1 MDVEDPRPFD
11 GPPSLKLV
19 LQLVGL
25 AAAVGALAY
34 LCIYFTRDGAR
45 VAAIW
50 PGNALIA
57 SALLRAP
64 MRAWTPLAL
73 AGALG
78 ILTANVLVGDSTL
91 QAVGLAAINVGECL
105 LFALACRRLAGDEL
119 HLRVPGHL
127 AVFGAACAF
136 APLVSGLAAST
147 LLSHGNSAEFSAA
160 FGRWFMADALGLLV
174 VTPAFLALSSQSLK
188 TTLAELGRPASL
200 PPLLGLVIGLLM
212 SFGPSPHPLPFLLFP
227 ALILCAL
234 RLSEAGVGVCL
245 LISAAFAITASRS
258 GVGPVSIMMG
268 DSATLSLLLQL
279 YLATATLM
287 SLSLSAAF
295 SERKRFQAEAERV
308 AQAKAAFMAN
318 ISHEIRTPLT
328 AVVGYAGLLARREDL
343 PADARIQIGR
353 IADAGEGLLSIVNDV
368 LDFSTIEAGRMA
380 IRPEPS
386 SVEQVVRSVLAVF
399 AHKAEDKGIVLV
411 HEARAGAPDR
421 VMIDPNRL
429 RQILVNLVG
438 NAVKFTDSGEVRIA
452 FAYRADEGQLVV
464 SVRDS
469 GCGMD
474 EAQRADLFQRFF
486 QVGASAARRA
496 GGTGLGLAI
505 TRDLVEAMGGHISVE
520 SAPGRGS
527 AFTFVIDAP
536 ACAAADEAPAAA
548 EFDALDL
555 NGVRV
560 LVVDDNPTN
569 RDIAKAI
576 LTPLGVAVTEAA
588 DGLEAVSRGQESPFD
603 LILMDLRMPNMNGPD
618 AARRL
623 REEPGPTRR
632 APILAFS
639 ADIDAELIAGETGTF
654 DGYVR
659 KPLQIEDLILAVEAA
674 LAAPNLREVA

>member
-1 MDVEDPRPFD
+1 MDVETDKPFE
-11 GPPSLKLV
+11 GLKSLKLA
-19 LQLVGL
+19 LQLAAL
-25 AAAVGALAY
+25 AVIVGALAY
-34 LCIYFTRDGAR
+34 LCVEFTRDGGR

-50 PGNALIA
+50 PTNALIA
-57 SALLRAP
+57 CALLRSP
-64 MRAWTPLAL
+64 MRIWSPLAL

-78 ILTANVLVGDSTL
+78 VLTANVLLGDPVL
-91 QAVGLAAINVGECL
+91 RAMALAAINAGECL
-105 LFALACRRLAGDEL
+105 LFALACRRLAGEEL
-119 HLRVPGHL
+119 HLRAPGHL
-127 AVFGAACAF
+127 AIFCAACAF

-147 LLSHGNSAEFSAA
+147 LLSQGDSAQFAATFS
-160 FGRWFMADALGLLV
+160 RWFMADALGLLV
-174 VTPAFLALSSQSLK
+174 VTPALLALSSQSLRI
-188 TTLAELGRPASL
+188 TLAEVARPASL
-200 PPLLGLVIGLLM
+200 PPLLALIIGLFV

-234 RLSEAGVGVCL
+234 KLSEAGVGLCL

-258 GVGPVSIMMG
+258 GVGPVTIVAG
-268 DSATLSLLLQL
+268 NSAALSLLLQL

-287 SLSLSAAF
+287 ALSLSAAF
-295 SERKRFQAEAERV
+295 NERKRFQAEAERI
-308 AQAKAAFMAN
+308 AEAKAAFMAN

-328 AVVGYAGLLARREDL
+328 AVVGYAGLLARRDDL
-343 PADARIQIGR
+343 PGDARTQIGR

-380 IRPEPS
+380 IRPEPAS
-386 SVEQVVRSVLAVF
+386 IEQVVRSVLAVF

-411 HEARAGAPDR
+411 HEPAAGAPDR

-438 NAVKFTDSGEVRIA
+438 NAVKFTDAGEVRIA
-452 FAYRADEGQLVV
+452 CAYRSGEGQLLV
-464 SVRDS
+464 SVSDT

-527 AFTFVIDAP
+527 AFTFAVDAP
-536 ACAAADEAPAAA
+536 ACAAVEETPDADEA
-548 EFDALDL
+548 DVVDL
-555 NGVRV
+555 NGVKV

-569 RDIAKAI
+569 RDITKAI
-576 LTPLGVAVTEAA
+576 LSPLGVAVTEAA
-588 DGLEAVSRGQESPFD
+588 DGLEALARGQETPFD
-603 LILMDLRMPNMNGPD
+603 VILMDLRMPNMNGPA

-623 REEPGPTRR
+623 REEAGPNRG

-659 KPLQIEDLILAVEAA
+659 KPLQIDDLILAVEAA
-674 LAAPNLREVA
+674 LTAPKLREVA